1 MTESLP
7 AEFKVFFFKYSRGP
21 VKNRVDLHMMMD
33 QNFAFVLYIS
43 GFLNEYLFSI
53 SSIDIDECKNPEL
66 AAKCVENAECCNL
79 PAHYSCKCKPGF
91 QGDGEKQCLGKPI
104 EFSVFL

>member
-1 MTESLP
+1 
-7 AEFKVFFFKYSRGP
+7 
-21 VKNRVDLHMMMD
+21 MMMD

-104 EFSVFL
+104 AFSVFL